1 MVPSLDKN
9 MDAKKGVI
17 AMCEA
22 IMPGPR
28 LQGQKPHQ
36 VVRPT
41 WVPGKTMLFGKDYT
55 LDTFERWHK
64 EHLALTLQR
73 WTRINVTFTSRL
85 RDFLDATARI
95 QNHYRRILDRRRMA
109 KVEAFIVRAQC
120 MLRAAKF
127 REEYAKRRDLHR
139 SVRVCVRVVS
149 PSHLISITC
158 ITLIQI
164 DPTTTTNTGTHRAT
178 RTSTLLVVAKVGS
191 HEL

>member
-1 MVPSLDKN
+1 
-9 MDAKKGVI
+9 
-17 AMCEA
+17 MCEA